1 MKIQTLFGRLEE
13 LERKEQLRKEGKLG
27 FLDRMKD
34 AAAKTRDNLNDRIEQ
49 IVSFNKEIDAN
60 TLDDLEASLIAA
72 DLGSTTTHEIL
83 SALRERANYKQI
95 GNVDELKRLLK
106 EQISEILTRSDG
118 TPPRQVQNEPMVILA
133 VGVNGTGKT
142 TKNGKLA
149 CFLCSQ

>member
-1 MKIQTLFGRLEE
+1 MKIQTLFGSLEE

-83 SALRERANYKQI
+83 SALREEQSCLIVTGFFLEAFQLVQALQI
-95 GNVDELKRLLK
+95 DAPAAALLLKRPILIAARQ
-106 EQISEILTRSDG
+106 QIAPIQLHR
-118 TPPRQVQNEPMVILA
+118 RL
-133 VGVNGTGKT
+133 
-142 TKNGKLA
+142 
-149 CFLCSQ
+149 